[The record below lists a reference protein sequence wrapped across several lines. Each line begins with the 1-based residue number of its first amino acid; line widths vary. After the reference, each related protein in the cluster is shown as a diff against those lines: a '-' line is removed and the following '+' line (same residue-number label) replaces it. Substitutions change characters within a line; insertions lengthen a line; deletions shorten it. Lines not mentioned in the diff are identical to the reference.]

1 MSYFGVYILG
11 FLFGAGTTTVLVQ
24 SLAITAEL
32 IGENTSTSAFVYGA
46 MSLTG
51 SLHSISG
58 VTTYRKKIFSYLD
71 KIACGAAIML
81 VQSMADSYMSDCMGK
96 AFYCRLLG
104 E

>member
-51 SLHSISG
+51 ILQIICDLCLKTVHFYHFLT
-58 VTTYRKKIFSYLD
+58 VYL
-71 KIACGAAIML
+71 
-81 VQSMADSYMSDCMGK
+81 
-96 AFYCRLLG
+96 
-104 E
+104 